1 MAKKQIS
8 RNSKSAAP
16 VGVKILSVLSYIGAV
31 LSLLAGIFIIFA
43 GGWIIVPLIAK
54 SLPIGAS
61 SLVEVGT
68 IILGIL
74 FILFAVLDYFIGKG
88 LWKGQNWARIVLIVL
103 CALSLISSL
112 AHPLADIVGI
122 IINAVIIWYLGFSD
136 AKKYFN

>member
-1 MAKKQIS
+1 L
-8 RNSKSAAP
+8 
-16 VGVKILSVLSYIGAV
+16 VGSGF
-31 LSLLAGIFIIFA
+31 LASMVSTY
-43 GGWIIVPLIAK
+43 VPLEIA
-54 SLPIGAS
+54 SWLGAGVFIS
-61 SLVEVGT
+61 
-68 IILGIL
+68 LGIL